1 MEKGNRMETQFNVRG
16 QVALITGG
24 TGVLGGA
31 MAAGLARAG
40 ARVVIGSRSLERAE
54 QAAEALASS
63 GGKAMGVQ
71 MNVADRSSVEDACAA
86 IRKQW
91 GRMDILVNAAGG
103 NISEATATD
112 DLSFFDLPQ
121 EALSEVM
128 KLNLLGTIIPSQV
141 FGRQMAEQKEGTII
155 HLSSVAATRPLTR
168 VVGYAASKSA
178 AENFTAWLAVYMAKN
193 ASPTIRVNAI
203 TPGFFETEQNRF
215 LLRMDDGGLS
225 PRGQQIIDHTPMDRF
240 GEPGELLGALLWLAS
255 PASQFV
261 TGIVVPVDGGFLAFG
276 GV

>member
-1 MEKGNRMETQFNVRG
+1 MESQFNVRG

-31 MAAGLARAG
+31 MAVGLAQAG

-54 QAAEALASS
+54 QAADALPST
-63 GGKAMGVQ
+63 GGQAMGVQ
-71 MNVADRSSVEDACAA
+71 MDVADRSSVEDACAA
-86 IRKQW
+86 ILKQC
-91 GRMDILVNAAGG
+91 GRVDILVNAAGG
-103 NISEATATD
+103 NISDATATD

-121 EALSEVM
+121 EALSQVM
-128 KLNLLGTIIPSQV
+128 DLNLLGTIIPSQV

-155 HLSSVAATRPLTR
+155 NISSVAATRPLTR

-178 AENFTAWLAVYMAKN
+178 VENFTAWLAVYMAKN

-215 LLRMDDGGLS
+215 LLRMEDGGLS

-240 GEPGELLGALLWLAS
+240 GEPEELLGALLWLAS